1 MSPSSPPPVPTR
13 LRPVTITTPHADVE
27 LPTNARQKLV
37 RRIRHLEGAAS
48 FVGKLDGA
56 SGTVELTA
64 SEKGFLVVAITAWMR
79 DVGRNRVPGAVLRL
93 QTALRRELED
103 PVDEAAEAR
112 SREAAAE
119 PAAQM
124 PAAAAAAAEP
134 EPEPTPDPEA
144 ASRLLAV
151 HGALEAEL
159 RALEA
164 LEDGS
169 LGRARASLRRAVA
182 ELASALER
190 EYGAQSP

>member
-112 SREAAAE
+112 SREDDAE
-119 PAAQM
+119 PAAQT
-124 PAAAAAAAEP
+124 PAAAP
-134 EPEPTPDPEA
+134 EPEPDPEA

>member
-103 PVDEAAEAR
+103 PVDETAG

-124 PAAAAAAAEP
+124 PAAAAAEP